1 MSIAVVCIV
10 VVVAAAALPLWA
22 QIRDFDTANS
32 ILPSVPRE
40 QYNNIARFLE
50 SQGYKEEALSVAD
63 DPDVKFDLALQLNK
77 LEVRSTPTIGFF
89 LYGLSCRCPYAGRYA
104 SGDVRNSRPHHPV
117 ARLLPVPVTDV

>member
-77 LEVRSTPTIGFF
+77 LEVRSTPTMVF
-89 LYGLSCRCPYAGRYA
+89 LRTGCRV
-104 SGDVRNSRPHHPV
+104 DVPILAAV
-117 ARLLPVPVTDV
+117 QVVT